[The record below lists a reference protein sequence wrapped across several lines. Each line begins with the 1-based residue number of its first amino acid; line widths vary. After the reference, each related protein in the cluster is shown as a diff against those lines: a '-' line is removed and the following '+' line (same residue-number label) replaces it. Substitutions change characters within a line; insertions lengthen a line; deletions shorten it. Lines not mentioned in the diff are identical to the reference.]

1 MGQNR
6 YLCAFE
12 KCLEDIESEKGTIVR
27 RIFQRILHPLL
38 DMPDAM
44 DISSYAHPMA
54 QYAREGIS
62 GNRERLRA
70 SVRDAYATY
79 SAYSGY
85 DEDVDDTIRLLF
97 VTSTSP
103 LYISMSSLLTR
114 YRVWK
119 TELEG
124 ESENE
129 SDSE

>member
-12 KCLEDIESEKGTIVR
+12 KCLEDIEFERGSIVK
-27 RIFQRILHPLL
+27 RIMQRILHPLL

-44 DISSYAHPMA
+44 EITNYAHPMA

-62 GNRERLRA
+62 GNRERLRS

-79 SAYSGY
+79 SAHSGY
-85 DEDVDDTIRLLF
+85 DEDVDDTIRSLF
-97 VTSTSP
+97 VTTTST
-103 LYISMSSLLTR
+103 LYLSMSSLLTR

-129 SDSE
+129 SDSD